1 MKRFVLLFVALAT
14 FASATVFAANEGANV
29 NKKEVWTWNVRTERM
44 VRYLDIY
51 SGQFDKV
58 ALVNEYFSD
67 QLQKISRIK
76 DEDVR
81 AKKVREA
88 VSENLSLMKGILNV
102 EQYRKYVTLLNLTI
116 RNKGL
121 DVYLVW

>member
-14 FASATVFAANEGANV
+14 FANATVFAANEGANV
-29 NKKEVWTWNVRTERM
+29 NKEVWNWNVRTERM

-58 ALVNEYFSD
+58 ALANEHFSE

-81 AKKVREA
+81 GKKVREA

>member
-1 MKRFVLLFVALAT
+1 MKRFVLLFVVLAT
-14 FASATVFAANEGANV
+14 FAGATGFAANEGANM
-29 NKKEVWTWNVRTERM
+29 NKEVWNWNVRTERI

-51 SGQFDKV
+51 SGQYDKV
-58 ALVNEYFSD
+58 ALANEYFSE

-76 DEDVR
+76 DEELR
-81 AKKVREA
+81 GKKVREA
-88 VSENLSLMKGILNV
+88 VVENLSLMKDVLSG
-102 EQYRKYVTLLNLTI
+102 EQYRKYVTLLNLTL

>member
-14 FASATVFAANEGANV
+14 FAGATVFAANEGANV
-29 NKKEVWTWNVRTERM
+29 NKEVWNWNVRTERM

-81 AKKVREA
+81 GKKVREA
-88 VSENLSLMKGILNV
+88 VSENLSLMKSILNV

>member
-14 FASATVFAANEGANV
+14 FAGATVFAANEGANV
-29 NKKEVWTWNVRTERM
+29 NKEVWNWNVRTERM

>member
-14 FASATVFAANEGANV
+14 FAGATVFAANEGANV
-29 NKKEVWTWNVRTERM
+29 NKEVWNWDVRTERI

-58 ALVNEYFSD
+58 ALANEYFSE

-81 AKKVREA
+81 GKKVREA
-88 VSENLSLMKGILNV
+88 VSENLSLMKSILNV

>member
-29 NKKEVWTWNVRTERM
+29 NKEVWNWDVRTERI

>member
-1 MKRFVLLFVALAT
+1 MIRFVLLFVALAT

-29 NKKEVWTWNVRTERM
+29 NKKEVWNWNVRTERM

>member
-1 MKRFVLLFVALAT
+1 MKRFVLLFVALTAFAGAT
-14 FASATVFAANEGANV
+14 SFAANEGANL
-29 NKKEVWTWNVRTERM
+29 NKEAWNWSVRTECI

-51 SGQFDKV
+51 SSQYDKV
-58 ALVNEYFSD
+58 AFANEYFSD

-76 DEDVR
+76 NEER
-81 AKKVREA
+81 REKKIREA
-88 VSENLSLMKGILNV
+88 VVENLSLMKSVLSG
-102 EQYRKYVTLLNLTI
+102 EQYRKYLTLLNLTL

>member
-29 NKKEVWTWNVRTERM
+29 NKEVWNWNVRTERM

-67 QLQKISRIK
+67 QLQKISGIK

>member
-29 NKKEVWTWNVRTERM
+29 NKEVWNWNVRTERI

-58 ALVNEYFSD
+58 ALANEHFSE

-81 AKKVREA
+81 GKKVREA
-88 VSENLSLMKGILNV
+88 VSENLSLMKSILNV

>member
-29 NKKEVWTWNVRTERM
+29 NKEVWNWNVRTERM

>member
-29 NKKEVWTWNVRTERM
+29 NKEVWNWNVRTERM

-58 ALVNEYFSD
+58 ALVNEYFSE

>member
-1 MKRFVLLFVALAT
+1 MKRFMLLFVVLVVFAGAT
-14 FASATVFAANEGANV
+14 SFAANEGANA
-29 NKKEVWTWNVRTERM
+29 NKEAWNWSVRTECI

-51 SGQFDKV
+51 SSQYDKV
-58 ALVNEYFSD
+58 AFANEYFSD

-76 DEDVR
+76 NEER
-81 AKKVREA
+81 RGKKIREA
-88 VSENLSLMKGILNV
+88 VVENLSLMKSVLNG
-102 EQYRKYVTLLNLTI
+102 EQYRKYLTLLNLTL